1 MAPTLEPASTT
12 LDAVARGALAALRP
26 PPRLPL
32 SQWIETH
39 LRLPEGVTALPGPV
53 RLWPYQRG
61 IADAISDPTVERVT
75 IVKSARL
82 GFTTLLSGTIGNFV
96 ANEPSPILAL
106 LPTEADARDYVV
118 SDLEPIFDASPV
130 LAGMLTADADEGARN
145 TLASRRFPGGSLK
158 VVAAQAPRNLR
169 RHNARILL
177 VDEADAMEAGAEG
190 SSIGLAIKRTLAF
203 ADRKIIIGSTPI
215 DEETSNVL
223 RAYALSDQATFQLP
237 CPDCGTFNFIRW
249 RHIEWEPGR
258 PETAGYRCPTCE
270 ELIPERHKMGMLDRG
285 DWVVGRPEVR
295 DHRGFWCNALVSPLP
310 NAAWHKLVAEFL
322 AAKDDPDLLK
332 PFVNT
337 ILAEGWREAEDTL
350 DELALA
356 QRVEPV
362 GLDRIPAEVLAITA
376 GTDVQDDRLEVTIVG
391 WTRTEA
397 IVLAHVVIWGTPDE
411 DTTWAEHDELIRT
424 TWKHPH
430 GGTLKVDAAV
440 VDSGDG
446 DWTDRVYAYCFPR
459 MNRRV
464 MAGKGVGGNR
474 PYIQM
479 SKSKVKGGRLFILG
493 VDGIKTTLISR
504 LSQGKTIRFSD
515 SLEAVYFEQLTSERK
530 VLRYSKGQPVRR
542 FERKPGAQA
551 EALDCLVYAF
561 AARQILNLNFD
572 HLGDTMKLVGISPSV
587 RPRTIRSNWIDR

>member
-1 MAPTLEPASTT
+1 MLTPEAAGTT
-12 LDAVARGALAALRP
+12 LDAVARAALAALRP

-96 ANEPSPILAL
+96 ANVPSPILAL

-130 LAGMLTADADEGARN
+130 LAGLLTADTDEGARN

-158 VVAAQAPRNLR
+158 VVAAKAPRNLR

-237 CPDCGTFNFIRW
+237 CPDCGTFTFIRW

-258 PETAGYRCPTCE
+258 PETAAYRCPTCE
-270 ELIPERHKMGMLDRG
+270 ELIPERHKMSMLDRG

-295 DHRGFWCNALVSPLP
+295 DHRGFRCNALVSPLP

-356 QRVEPV
+356 HSVSSLSGSTASRP
-362 GLDRIPAEVLAITA
+362 RYWRSRPAPTC
-376 GTDVQDDRLEVTIVG
+376 
-391 WTRTEA
+391 
-397 IVLAHVVIWGTPDE
+397 
-411 DTTWAEHDELIRT
+411 RT
-424 TWKHPH
+424 T
-430 GGTLKVDAAV
+430 G
-440 VDSGDG
+440 
-446 DWTDRVYAYCFPR
+446 
-459 MNRRV
+459 
-464 MAGKGVGGNR
+464 
-474 PYIQM
+474 
-479 SKSKVKGGRLFILG
+479 
-493 VDGIKTTLISR
+493 
-504 LSQGKTIRFSD
+504 
-515 SLEAVYFEQLTSERK
+515 
-530 VLRYSKGQPVRR
+530 LR
-542 FERKPGAQA
+542 
-551 EALDCLVYAF
+551 
-561 AARQILNLNFD
+561 
-572 HLGDTMKLVGISPSV
+572 
-587 RPRTIRSNWIDR
+587 